1 MNRLLLPAL
10 ILLSGCSIYK
20 HENKKTSE
28 LIKNNA
34 IQKEVEDTSALIK
47 DKNIEKVTP
56 TAITL
61 EERIQKIETPDTYQ
75 YEKAHHISAI
85 QKLAVDDPNAMFY
98 LAALYEEGKLLPL
111 SPEEAR
117 GLYKKAADKGHTL
130 ARYYLALMLID
141 GKGGKQ
147 NHSEAE
153 RLLFINHKKS
163 HAPSTYSLAY
173 LYFMHDDFENTVR
186 IMESDNVEMNE
197 NNAYLLAISYLQL
210 NKNTDKAVN
219 LLHDAASKDHK
230 YSHQTL
236 GKIYR
241 HGIHNKKRNVEK
253 SYFHYTKAAKD
264 NDPKVLYEIA
274 TLSFKY
280 PFLIDRNYD
289 IPLKQLTIAAESNY
303 EPATF
308 QLAKLYDQGYQIK
321 QDYQKAFYW
330 YKKSAESGNNKA
342 MYNLASMYANG
353 DGVEESYEKAEFW
366 LEESANHGNKN
377 AIELLSQE

>member
-1 MNRLLLPAL
+1 MKRLLLPAL
-10 ILLSGCSIYK
+10 ILFSGCSIDK
-20 HENKKTSE
+20 TEKEKTSAV
-28 LIKNNA
+28 IKNHVDE
-34 IQKEVEDTSALIK
+34 KKIK
-47 DKNIEKVTP
+47 KVTSSA
-56 TAITL
+56 TTL
-61 EERIQKIETPDTYQ
+61 EERIQKVESPDTYQ
-75 YEKAHHISAI
+75 YEKTHHISAI

-98 LAALYEEGKLLPL
+98 IAALYEEGDLLPL
-111 SPEEAR
+111 SPEKAR
-117 GLYKKAADKGHTL
+117 ELYKKAADKGHTL
-130 ARYYLALMLID
+130 SRYYLALMLID
-141 GKGGKQ
+141 GKGGEK

-153 RLLFINHKKS
+153 RLLLINHEKS
-163 HAPSTYSLAY
+163 HAPSSYSLAY
-173 LYFMHDDFENTVR
+173 LYFIHDDYENAAKL
-186 IMESDNVEMNE
+186 MESDKVEMNE

-210 NKNTDKAVN
+210 NKNTDKAVT
-219 LLHDAASKDHK
+219 LLHSSASKNHK

-241 HGIHNKKRNVEK
+241 HGIHNTEQDLEK
-253 SYFHYTKAAKD
+253 SYFHYTAAAKD

-280 PFLIDRNYD
+280 PFLIDNNYD
-289 IPLKQLTIAAESNY
+289 IPLKQLTLAAKSDY

-321 QDYQKAFYW
+321 QDYQQAFYW

-353 DGVEESYEKAEFW
+353 DGVEESYEQAEFW
-366 LEESANHGNKN
+366 LEESANHGNKR